1 MLVGVLSDIHSNV
14 KGLSRALKLLKNA
27 NAEKI
32 VCLGDIVGYG
42 NDPLGCLELVS
53 SYCDLVVKGNHDY
66 AVSTNCNLTFYS
78 EFAKKHILKQ
88 RKILGETAKQWLRN
102 LPYTITLD
110 NVTFVH
116 ASVPY
121 PEEWLYP
128 AKTEKPEN
136 QIVFVKPK
144 VIFNAMETRFLLV
157 GHSHQPSITF
167 LTPNNTVRISNKLP
181 KETIKFQT
189 SKKVIIDVG
198 SVSISRN
205 NNLSSCLLFD
215 TKKEECKF
223 LEFEIE

>member
-14 KGLSRALKLLKNA
+14 KGLSRALKLLKNQG
-27 NAEKI
+27 AEKI

-42 NDPLGCLELVS
+42 NDPLGCLELTS
-53 SYCDLVVKGNHDY
+53 SYCDLIVKGNHDH
-66 AVSTNCNLTFYS
+66 AVSTDCSLTFYS

-88 RKILGETAKQWLRN
+88 RKILGETAKQWLRD
-102 LPYTITLD
+102 LPYTVSLD

-116 ASVPY
+116 ASIPN

-128 AKTEKPEN
+128 AKTKEPEN

-167 LTPNNTVRISNKLP
+167 LTPENTVRVSDKLP
-181 KETIKFQT
+181 KEKITFKT

-198 SVSISRN
+198 SVSLARN
-205 NNLSSCLLFD
+205 NNFSTCLLFD
-215 TKKEECKF
+215 TEKEECQF
-223 LEFEIE
+223 LKFEI